1 MTILLDR
8 AFASTRGVLAQV
20 RAEHLDAPT
29 PCASWD
35 LRALVEHFVG
45 SARWAAAMIGGA
57 AAAEYTVDDLDF
69 LAAYDE
75 SRKLALEAFGAE
87 GALDRTVTLPFG
99 EFTGAGLLALATN
112 DQFTHG
118 WDLARALGLPTDLD
132 PELATEALA
141 QARIGISEAYRGPD
155 GVGLFGPVVE
165 PPAGASAADRLAAFL
180 GRAV

>member
-1 MTILLDR
+1 MSMLLDR
-8 AFASTRGVLAQV
+8 AFASTRAVLAQV

-35 LRALVEHFVG
+35 VGALIEHFVG
-45 SARWAAAMIGGA
+45 TPRWAAATIGGTA
-57 AAAEYTVDDLDF
+57 PEEYTLDDLDF
-69 LAAYDE
+69 LTAYDE
-75 SRKLALEAFGAE
+75 SRELVLGAFGAE

-99 EFTGAGLLALATN
+99 ELTGAGLLALITN

-118 WDLARALGLPTDLD
+118 WDLARALGRPTDLD

-141 QARIGISEAYRGPD
+141 QARIGIREAYRGPD
-155 GVGLFGPVVE
+155 GVGQFGPAVE
-165 PPAGASAADRLAAFL
+165 PPAGASPADRLAAFL